1 MPHNTKPRPNDEDDV
16 IDSPSLSEGRTIYGS
31 SPSTIVAIDFVKKR
45 TKQPGSREM
54 DEIFHRE
61 IIVSGDDALS
71 KTIAEELRG
80 AGARIIKINTAADL
94 LGAGVHR
101 ARAVVC
107 AGPNDAVNLEIA
119 LLARQYSPSV
129 RVVARLAN
137 DVLRE
142 AVAAVNGPGAILDV
156 ADLATPSIVEAVLS
170 RNAHQFETAGIEFVV
185 WGAEAPCDGTL
196 REIYADLAPVA
207 VVHGKNSP
215 APGEVVA
222 CPGRDLKV
230 YAGDWTSMIGV
241 KDELETRGITVP
253 RQTATRSRDSRVRRA
268 LDAARAMRDDVNPM
282 LFPALA
288 FALFLTLGSTAVV
301 HYTYRNP
308 RMSWIDALWFAS
320 ETITTVGYGDFS
332 FAQQSALL
340 RLFAV
345 GLMFAG
351 VTVTALLVA
360 FLADLLLSRRF
371 VHTAGL
377 RRARHM
383 RDHVVVVGLGSIGI
397 RVVSD
402 LTAAGYDVL
411 VIEQNENNRFLST
424 VAELDVPVIFGDPTM
439 RQTLESA
446 RVDRARGVAVVN
458 LDDMANIE
466 TGIVLLEILGS
477 DTKVPLVLRVQGR
490 ALGAAVNQR
499 FGFEN
504 VRSIVDLAAPW
515 FIGAAMGLQVLGT
528 FWVGQRSFMV
538 GGMLVAAGSEL
549 DGLQMVGLSTQT
561 RVIAITRP
569 EGPISLRPRRDAR
582 LKAGDT
588 VYLIGPYREL
598 IATLRKGQ
606 PPPQTAING
615 QRAATLAAARSPHR
629 PPAASQSLDHGV
641 DFQ

>member
-1 MPHNTKPRPNDEDDV
+1 M
-16 IDSPSLSEGRTIYGS
+16 
-31 SPSTIVAIDFVKKR
+31 
-45 TKQPGSREM
+45 REIM
-54 DEIFHRE
+54 HRE

-80 AGARIIKINTAADL
+80 AGARIIHINTAADL

-119 LLARQYSPSV
+119 LLARQYSPDV
-129 RVVARLAN
+129 RIVARLAN
-137 DVLRE
+137 DVLR
-142 AVAAVNGPGAILDV
+142 AKVADVNGPGAILDV
-156 ADLATPSIVEAVLS
+156 AELAAPSLVEAVLS
-170 RNAHQFETAGIEFVV
+170 RNAHQFDTAGIEFVV
-185 WGAEAPCDGTL
+185 WGAEAPYDGTL
-196 REIYADLAPVA
+196 REIYSDLAPVA
-207 VVHGKNSP
+207 VMHGKKSP
-215 APGEVVA
+215 QPGEVVP

-241 KDELETRGITVP
+241 KDELEARGILVP
-253 RQTATRSRDSRVRRA
+253 PRTATRSRHSRVRRIT
-268 LDAARAMRDDVNPM
+268 DAVRAMRDDINPM
-282 LFPALA
+282 LYPSLG
-288 FALFLTLGSTAVV
+288 LTLLLMVGATAVV
-301 HYTYRNP
+301 RYGYQNP
-308 RMSWIDALWFAS
+308 RMSWIDALYFAS

-332 FAQQSALL
+332 FAQQSISL

-345 GLMFAG
+345 GLMFGG
-351 VTVTALLVA
+351 VIVTAILVA

-371 VHTAGL
+371 VQLAGL

-383 RDHVVVVGLGSIGI
+383 REHVIVVGLGSVGI

-402 LTAAGYDVL
+402 LADAGYDVL
-411 VIEQNENNRFLST
+411 VIEQDENNRFLPT
-424 VAELDVPVIFGDPTM
+424 VAELDIPVIFGDPTM

-446 RVDRARGVAVVN
+446 RVERARGVAVVTG
-458 LDDMANIE
+458 DDMRNIE

-477 DTKVPLVLRVQGR
+477 DTKTPIVMRVQGR
-490 ALGAAVNQR
+490 ALGTAVNQR

-549 DGLQMVGLSTQT
+549 DGRRMVDMSTQT
-561 RVIAITRP
+561 RVIAIIRP
-569 EGPISLRPRRDAR
+569 EGPIRLRPRRDAK
-582 LKAGDT
+582 LEAGDT

-598 IATLRKGQ
+598 IATLRTGL
-606 PPPQTAING
+606 PPPLTAIDG
-615 QRAATLAAARSPHR
+615 GRSALAAARSARTREGRR
-629 PPAASQSLDHGV
+629 PRWAQEETGV
-641 DFQ
+641 

>member
-1 MPHNTKPRPNDEDDV
+1 M
-16 IDSPSLSEGRTIYGS
+16 G
-31 SPSTIVAIDFVKKR
+31 
-45 TKQPGSREM
+45 
-54 DEIFHRE
+54 EIFQFHRE

-94 LGAGVHR
+94 LAAGVHR

-119 LLARQYSPSV
+119 LLAREYSPNV

-185 WGAEAPCDGTL
+185 WGSEAPYDATL

-215 APGEVVA
+215 APGEVVP
-222 CPGRDLKV
+222 CPGRDQKV

-241 KDELETRGITVP
+241 KDELEARGIAVP
-253 RQTATRSRDSRVRRA
+253 PPTATRSRHSRVRRA
-268 LDAARAMRDDVNPM
+268 IDAVRAMRDDVNPTIY
-282 LFPALA
+282 PSLA
-288 FALFLTLGSTAVV
+288 FALFLTLGATAVV
-301 HYTYRNP
+301 RFAYRNP
-308 RMSWIDALWFAS
+308 RMSWIDALYFAS

-332 FAQQSALL
+332 FAQQSTAL

-345 GLMFAG
+345 GLMFGG
-351 VTVTALLVA
+351 VTVTAILVA

-371 VHTAGL
+371 VQLAGL

-383 RDHVVVVGLGSIGI
+383 RGHVVVVGLGSVGI

-402 LTAAGYDVL
+402 LAAAGYDVL
-411 VIEQNENNRFLST
+411 VIEQDENNRFLST
-424 VAELDVPVIFGDPTM
+424 AAELDVPVIFGDSTM

-446 RVDRARGVAVVN
+446 RVDRARGVAVVTQ
-458 LDDMANIE
+458 DDMANIE

-477 DTKVPLVLRVQGR
+477 GTKVPIVMRVQGR

-549 DGLQMVGLSTQT
+549 DGLRMVELSTQT
-561 RVIAITRP
+561 RVIAIIRP
-569 EGPISLRPRRDAR
+569 EGPVRLRPRRDAR

-588 VYLIGPYREL
+588 VYLTGPYREL

-606 PPPQTAING
+606 PPPLTAING
-615 QRAATLAAARSPHR
+615 ERAATLAAARSPHR
-629 PPAASQSLDHGV
+629 ADVRPPRWAPDLDA
-641 DFQ
+641 

>member
-1 MPHNTKPRPNDEDDV
+1 M
-16 IDSPSLSEGRTIYGS
+16 
-31 SPSTIVAIDFVKKR
+31 
-45 TKQPGSREM
+45 REIM
-54 DEIFHRE
+54 HRE
-61 IIVSGDDALS
+61 IIVSGDDPLS
-71 KTIAEELRG
+71 RTIAEELRG

-119 LLARQYSPSV
+119 LLARQYSPNV

-156 ADLATPSIVEAVLS
+156 AELATPSLVEAVLS
-170 RNAHQFETAGIEFVV
+170 RNAHQFDTAGIEFVV
-185 WGAEAPCDGTL
+185 WGAEAPYDGTL

-215 APGEVVA
+215 APGEVVP

-230 YAGDWTSMIGV
+230 YTGDWTSMIGV
-241 KDELETRGITVP
+241 KDEMAARGITVP
-253 RQTATRSRDSRVRRA
+253 PPTATRSRHSRVRRA
-268 LDAARAMRDDVNPM
+268 IDAARAMRDDVSPM
-282 LFPALA
+282 LFPSLA
-288 FALFLTLGSTAVV
+288 FALLLIVVSTTVV
-301 HYTYRNP
+301 RLAYQNP
-308 RMSWIDALWFAS
+308 RLSWLDALYFTS
-320 ETITTVGYGDFS
+320 ETITTVGYGEFS
-332 FAQQSALL
+332 FAQQNAWL
-340 RLFAV
+340 RVFAI
-345 GLMFAG
+345 GLMFSG
-351 VTVTALLVA
+351 VTITAILVA

-371 VHTAGL
+371 VQLAGL

-383 RDHVVVVGLGSIGI
+383 RDHVVVVGLGSVGI

-411 VIEQNENNRFLST
+411 VIEDDENNRFLQT
-424 VAELDVPVIFGDPTM
+424 LAELDVPVIFGDSTM

-458 LDDMANIE
+458 DNDMENIE

-477 DTKVPLVLRVQGR
+477 DTKVPIVMRVQGR
-490 ALGAAVNQR
+490 ALGAAVHQR

-538 GGMLVAAGSEL
+538 GAMLVAADSEL
-549 DGLQMVGLSTQT
+549 DGLRMVDLSTQT

-569 EGPISLRPRRDAR
+569 EGPVSLRPRRDAR

-588 VYLIGPYREL
+588 AYLIGPYREL

-606 PPPQTAING
+606 PPPLTAIDG
-615 QRAATLAAARSPHR
+615 GRSAALAAARSLHAPQTRR
-629 PPAASQSLDHGV
+629 PIWAQDTEV
-641 DFQ
+641 

>member
-1 MPHNTKPRPNDEDDV
+1 MAQ
-16 IDSPSLSEGRTIYGS
+16 I
-31 SPSTIVAIDFVKKR
+31 F
-45 TKQPGSREM
+45 Q
-54 DEIFHRE
+54 FHRE
-61 IIVSGDDALS
+61 IIVSGDDPLS

-80 AGARIIKINTAADL
+80 AGARIIKISTAADL

-119 LLARQYSPSV
+119 LLAREYSPNI

-142 AVAAVNGPGAILDV
+142 AVSAVNGPGAILDV

-170 RNAHQFETAGIEFVV
+170 RDTHQFETAGIEFVV
-185 WGAEAPCDGTL
+185 WGSEAPCNATL

-215 APGEVVA
+215 APGEVVP
-222 CPGRDLKV
+222 CPGRDLRV
-230 YAGDWTSMIGV
+230 YAGDWASMIGV
-241 KDELETRGITVP
+241 KDELEARGIAVP
-253 RQTATRSRDSRVRRA
+253 PAAGTRSRHSRLRRA
-268 LDAARAMRDDVNPM
+268 IDAARAMRDDVNPM
-282 LFPALA
+282 LYPSLA
-288 FALFLTLGSTAVV
+288 FALLLTLGSTVV
-301 HYTYRNP
+301 VRFSYQNP
-308 RMSWIDALWFAS
+308 RMSWIDALYFAS

-332 FAQQSALL
+332 FAQQSILL

-345 GLMFAG
+345 GLMFGG
-351 VTVTALLVA
+351 VTVTAILVA

-371 VHTAGL
+371 VQTAGL
-377 RRARHM
+377 LRARHM
-383 RDHVVVVGLGSIGI
+383 RDHVVVVGLGSIGV

-411 VIEQNENNRFLST
+411 VIEPDEDNRFLST
-424 VAELDVPVIFGDPTM
+424 VAGIDVPVIFGDPTM
-439 RQTLESA
+439 RKTLESA
-446 RVDRARGVAVVN
+446 RVDRARGVAVVTG
-458 LDDMANIE
+458 DDMENIE

-477 DTKVPLVLRVQGR
+477 DTTVPIVMRVQGR
-490 ALGAAVNQR
+490 ALGTAVNRR

-528 FWVGQRSFMV
+528 FWVGQRSFMI

-549 DGLQMVGLSTQT
+549 DGLRMLELSTQT

-569 EGPISLRPRRDAR
+569 EGPIRLRPRRDAR
-582 LKAGDT
+582 LKADDT

-606 PPPQTAING
+606 PPPLTAVHG
-615 QRAATLAAARSPHR
+615 ERAAALAAARSPHR
-629 PPAASQSLDHGV
+629 PDVRPPRWAPDVEA
-641 DFQ
+641 

>member
-1 MPHNTKPRPNDEDDV
+1 MKTMSSIPRLELRPDHTERK
-16 IDSPSLSEGRTIYGS
+16 E
-31 SPSTIVAIDFVKKR
+31 
-45 TKQPGSREM
+45 QPGSPQMREIM
-54 DEIFHRE
+54 HRE
-61 IIVSGDDALS
+61 IIVSGDDPLS
-71 KTIAEELRG
+71 RTIAEELRG

-119 LLARQYSPSV
+119 LLARQYSPNV

-156 ADLATPSIVEAVLS
+156 AELATPSLVEAVLS
-170 RNAHQFETAGIEFVV
+170 RNAHQFDTAGIEFVV
-185 WGAEAPCDGTL
+185 WGAEAPYDGTL

-215 APGEVVA
+215 APGEVVP

-230 YAGDWTSMIGV
+230 YTGDWTSMIGV
-241 KDELETRGITVP
+241 KDEMAARGITVP
-253 RQTATRSRDSRVRRA
+253 PPTATRSRHSRVRRA
-268 LDAARAMRDDVNPM
+268 IDAARAMRDDVSPM
-282 LFPALA
+282 LFPSLA
-288 FALFLTLGSTAVV
+288 FALLLIVVSTVV
-301 HYTYRNP
+301 VRLAYQNP
-308 RMSWIDALWFAS
+308 RLSWLDALYFTS
-320 ETITTVGYGDFS
+320 ETITTVGYGEFS
-332 FAQQSALL
+332 FAQQNAWL
-340 RLFAV
+340 RLFAIA
-345 GLMFAG
+345 LMFSG
-351 VTVTALLVA
+351 VTITAILVA

-371 VHTAGL
+371 VQLAGL

-383 RDHVVVVGLGSIGI
+383 RDHVVVVGLGSVGI

-411 VIEQNENNRFLST
+411 VIEDDENNRFLPSL
-424 VAELDVPVIFGDPTM
+424 AELDVPVIFGDSTM

-458 LDDMANIE
+458 DNDMENIE

-477 DTKVPLVLRVQGR
+477 DTKVPIVMRVQGR
-490 ALGAAVNQR
+490 ALGAAVHQR

-538 GGMLVAAGSEL
+538 GAMLVAAGSEL
-549 DGLQMVGLSTQT
+549 DGLRMVDLSTQT

-569 EGPISLRPRRDAR
+569 EGPVSLRPRRDAR

-588 VYLIGPYREL
+588 AYLIGPYREL

-606 PPPQTAING
+606 PPPLTAIDG
-615 QRAATLAAARSPHR
+615 GRSAALAAARSLHAPQTRR
-629 PPAASQSLDHGV
+629 PIWAQDTEV
-641 DFQ
+641 

>member
-1 MPHNTKPRPNDEDDV
+1 MHG
-16 IDSPSLSEGRTIYGS
+16 SSLSTR
-31 SPSTIVAIDFVKKR
+31 VAIDLGNKR
-45 TKQPGSREM
+45 MKRPASREM
-54 DEIFHRE
+54 GETSQFHRE

-119 LLARQYSPSV
+119 LLAREYSPNV

-142 AVAAVNGPGAILDV
+142 AVAVVNGPGAILDV

-170 RNAHQFETAGIEFVV
+170 RNAHQFDTAGIEFVV
-185 WGAEAPCDGTL
+185 WGAEAPYDGTL

-215 APGEVVA
+215 APGEVVP
-222 CPGRDLKV
+222 CPGRDQQV

-241 KDELETRGITVP
+241 KDELEARGITVP
-253 RQTATRSRDSRVRRA
+253 PPTATRSRHSRVRRA
-268 LDAARAMRDDVNPM
+268 IDAARAMRDDVNPM
-282 LFPALA
+282 LLPALGVG
-288 FALFLTLGSTAVV
+288 LFLTLGSTAVV
-301 HYTYRNP
+301 HFGYQNP
-308 RMSWIDALWFAS
+308 RMTWLDALWFSS
-320 ETITTVGYGDFS
+320 ETITTVGFGDFS
-332 FAQQSALL
+332 FTQQSTFL

-351 VTVTALLVA
+351 VTITALLVA

-371 VHTAGL
+371 VQTAGL

-383 RDHVVVVGLGSIGI
+383 RDHVVVVGLGSIGV

-411 VIEQNENNRFLST
+411 VIDQDENNRFLPT
-424 VAELDVPVIFGDPTM
+424 VAELDVPVIVGDPTM

-458 LDDMANIE
+458 QDDMENIE

-477 DTKVPLVLRVQGR
+477 DTKVPIVMRIQGR
-490 ALGAAVNQR
+490 ALGAAVNRR

-538 GGMLVAAGSEL
+538 GAMLVAAASEL
-549 DGLQMVGLSTQT
+549 DGLRMLEMSTQT

-569 EGPISLRPRRDAR
+569 EGTVSLRPRRDTR

-598 IATLRKGQ
+598 IATLRKGL
-606 PPPQTAING
+606 PPPLTAING
-615 QRAATLAAARSPHR
+615 ERAATLAAARSRRR
-629 PPAASQSLDHGV
+629 PDARVPSWAPDLDA
-641 DFQ
+641 

>member
-1 MPHNTKPRPNDEDDV
+1 M
-16 IDSPSLSEGRTIYGS
+16 
-31 SPSTIVAIDFVKKR
+31 A
-45 TKQPGSREM
+45 
-54 DEIFHRE
+54 EIFQFHRE

-119 LLARQYSPSV
+119 LLAREYSSTV
-129 RVVARLAN
+129 RIVARLAN

-142 AVAAVNGPGAILDV
+142 AVTAVNGPGAILDV
-156 ADLATPSIVEAVLS
+156 ADLAAPSLIEAALS
-170 RNAHQFETAGIEFVV
+170 RNAHQFQSAGIEFVV
-185 WGAEAPCDGTL
+185 WGAEAPHKGTL
-196 REIYADLAPVA
+196 REIYGDLAPVA

-215 APGEVVA
+215 SPGEVVP
-222 CPGRDLKV
+222 CPGRDLGV
-230 YAGDWTSMIGV
+230 YKGDWTSMIGV
-241 KDELETRGITVP
+241 KDELEARGLSVP
-253 RQTATRSRDSRVRRA
+253 PPTATRSSQSRVRRTI
-268 LDAARAMRDDVNPM
+268 DAARAMRDDMNPLLLPSLALTL
-282 LFPALA
+282 LF
-288 FALFLTLGSTAVV
+288 TLGSTAVLFC
-301 HYTYRNP
+301 TYRNP
-308 RMSWIDALWFAS
+308 RMSWIDALYFAS

-332 FAQQSALL
+332 FAHQPALL

-345 GLMFAG
+345 ALMFGGAI
-351 VTVTALLVA
+351 VTAIIVA

-371 VHTAGL
+371 VQTAGL

-383 RDHVVVVGLGSIGI
+383 RGHVVVVGLGSVGI
-397 RVVSD
+397 RVVRD

-411 VIEQNENNRFLST
+411 VIEQDENNRYLST
-424 VAELDVPVIFGDPTM
+424 VAELDVPVIFGDSTM

-446 RVDRARGVAVVN
+446 RVERARGVTVVTHH
-458 LDDMANIE
+458 DMQNIE

-477 DTKVPLVLRVQGR
+477 DTKVPIVMRVQGR
-490 ALGAAVNQR
+490 ALGTAINRR

-549 DGLQMVGLSTQT
+549 DGLRMVDLSTQT

-569 EGPISLRPRRDAR
+569 EGPVRLRPRRDAR

-588 VYLIGPYREL
+588 VYVIGPYREL

-606 PPPQTAING
+606 PPPLTAING
-615 QRAATLAAARSPHR
+615 ERTAALAAARSSPRPEVR
-629 PPAASQSLDHGV
+629 PPRWAPDPDA
-641 DFQ
+641 